1 MPENAPQ
8 VKVNAVKGYGGAV
21 TFCEATLEARERTS
35 AGIEKEKGACFVH
48 PYNDGRVI
56 AGQATAAKEL
66 LSQVPELDCI
76 IVPVGGGGLLSGT
89 ALSARYFSSPGRRF
103 GSTGPEPAMADDAAR
118 SFASKTLVPMDHPDT
133 IADGL
138 RTSLSPLTLSI
149 ILNGVTDI
157 LTVSEESIIQAMRF
171 LWERM
176 KLVVEPSGCVPW
188 RLCGNTR
195 KTRRP
200 LLGDLRGSG

>member
-103 GSTGPEPAMADDAAR
+103 GSTGPNR
-118 SFASKTLVPMDHPDT
+118 LWPMTPPDPS
-133 IADGL
+133 
-138 RTSLSPLTLSI
+138 RQKPLSPWI
-149 ILNGVTDI
+149 IPI
-157 LTVSEESIIQAMRF
+157 
-171 LWERM
+171 
-176 KLVVEPSGCVPW
+176 PSPTGYELPY
-188 RLCGNTR
+188 
-195 KTRRP
+195 P
-200 LLGDLRGSG
+200 P